1 MELQLVISAIGVILA
16 VVILIIGLFRGYQTA
31 IVSLIATAIVMIT
44 SRLPLMDTID
54 NVWANGCAGSIVW
67 VFLIFLSG
75 CTLSEVCR
83 KTGSTVAL
91 GNALGKLFG
100 PKNAPLAVYIGSVIC
115 MFGGLGMGGHLLMF
129 AIGCRLFKQGNYS
142 RTLLP
147 GCIIGST
154 WTYAICAPYAVDSCN
169 AIPAAAFGTPTNAG
183 LVPGLVGMAVELVL
197 GIAFIMI
204 YSRRQQAK
212 GIVWETELEQ
222 AGEEAA
228 DDSVSFLSLVKAL
241 LPILATF
248 GLYNFAHF
256 SMPVSCFSGGIL
268 MMLINLKKYNAKE
281 WMNIW
286 CDGARQGV
294 APSLD
299 MGAIAGFAA
308 VVTATPFY
316 QSFVGNL
323 QNMNMNPYIFAV
335 LTTGAIAG
343 LTASGTTAVIV
354 TTSSFTQL
362 FQTFAAQGYS
372 LGNLHRLVS
381 FSSTI
386 LDSLPTNGCI
396 HSCMEAWNISY
407 KKGYFPIFILTVVI
421 SFIGTMV
428 VLACCLLGL

>member
-1 MELQLVISAIGVILA
+1 MDLQLLLSAVGVIIAL
-16 VVILIIGLFRGYQTA
+16 VIVIAGLFRGYQTA
-31 IVSLIATAIVMIT
+31 IVSLIATAVIMIT
-44 SRLPLMDTID
+44 SGLPLMDTID

-75 CTLSEVCR
+75 CTLSEICR
-83 KTGSTVAL
+83 RTGSTVAL

-100 PKNAPLAVYIGSVIC
+100 PNNAPLAVYVGSVIC

-154 WTYAICAPYAVDSCN
+154 WTYAICAPYAVDACN

-183 LVPGLVGMAVELVL
+183 LVPGLIGMVVEVVL
-197 GIAFIMI
+197 GVAFIMI
-204 YSRRQQAK
+204 YAKRQRSK
-212 GIVWETELEQ
+212 GIVWETELELPDEQ
-222 AGEEAA
+222 A
-228 DDSVSFLSLVKAL
+228 DDSLTFWGLIKAL

-248 GLYNFAHF
+248 GLYNFANF
-256 SMPVSCFSGGIL
+256 SMPVACFSGGII
-268 MMLINLKKYNAKE
+268 MMLVNLKKYSASE

-286 CDGARQGV
+286 CEGAKQGV
-294 APSLD
+294 PPALD

-316 QSFVGNL
+316 NSFVGNL
-323 QNMNMNPYIFAV
+323 QDMTLSPYILAV
-335 LTTGAIAG
+335 LIPGAIAA

-354 TTSSFTQL
+354 TTSSFTTL
-362 FQTFAAQGYS
+362 FQTYATQGYS

-381 FSSTI
+381 YSSTI

-407 KKGYFPIFILTVVI
+407 KKGYFPIFVMTVAI

-428 VLACCLLGL
+428 VLACCLIGM